1 MLLIVREINNV
12 LKGSD
17 KMSNLIL
24 ETKGLTKYYGKQL
37 AVNDVSLHIKAGS
50 IYGLLGPNG
59 AGKSTTLKMLTGLL
73 HSSKGE
79 IIIFGESWQRKHL
92 GRIGALIESPALY
105 GNLTAVENL
114 LVHTKLMDLPKD
126 RIYEVLE
133 TVDLKNTNKKLA
145 SQFSM
150 GMKQRLGI
158 AIALLNNPELLI
170 LDEPTNGLDPIGIQ
184 ELRELIRSFPSM
196 GITVIFSSH
205 ILTEVSQIIDHV
217 GIISDGEL
225 KYEAEISHAEDLEK
239 LFMKVVKGAKQ

>member
-1 MLLIVREINNV
+1 M
-12 LKGSD
+12 SD
-17 KMSNLIL
+17 LIL
-24 ETKGLTKYYGKQL
+24 ETRGLKKYYGKQL
-37 AVNDVSLHIKAGS
+37 AVNNISIHIQRNS

-73 HSSKGE
+73 YPSEGE
-79 IIIFGESWQRKHL
+79 IIVFGKPWQRKAL

-114 LVHTKLMDLPKD
+114 TIFTKMMGLSKD

-133 TVDLKNTNKKLA
+133 TVDLKNTGKKLA

-170 LDEPTNGLDPIGIQ
+170 LDEPTNGLDPIGIE
-184 ELRELIRSFPSM
+184 ELRELICSFPKR
-196 GITVIFSSH
+196 GITVILSSH
-205 ILTEVSQIIDHV
+205 ILTEVSQIVDHI
-217 GIISDGEL
+217 GIISDGQL
-225 KYEAEISHAEDLEK
+225 KYQGKISHDENLEG
-239 LFMKVVKGAKQ
+239 LFMKVVRGTKND